1 MKETQITEKNIKML
15 VNSFYGK
22 VRSDKDLAP
31 IFENAIGDDASL
43 WQPHLERMYSFW
55 SSVILSTG
63 SYSGNPFQKHKDLPS
78 FDIKL
83 FDRWL
88 ELFAETAKEIYTEDL
103 AAIFVS
109 KSKTI
114 ARSLKLGI
122 YARTELPNT

>member
-1 MKETQITEKNIKML
+1 MKETQITEENIKLL
-15 VNSFYGK
+15 VNSFYSK
-22 VRSDKDLAP
+22 VRNDKELAP

-43 WQPHLERMYSFW
+43 WRPHLERMYSFW
-55 SSVILSTG
+55 SSVVLSTG

-88 ELFAETAKEIYTEDL
+88 ELFAQTAGEIYTEE
-103 AAIFVS
+103 VS
-109 KSKTI
+109 KVFIVKSENI

-122 YARTELPNT
+122 YG